1 MSMLD
6 YPKVR
11 DGLCDVV
18 ERLTGTVRIQTV
30 DSLNALNEKI
40 DLTLEGVRLSF
51 QRAIALH
58 QSGKTDVERNLGELS
73 QRLGSIS
80 TIQEQLLG
88 YAPSL
93 NHDASDG

>member
-1 MSMLD
+1 MRYDL
-6 YPKVR
+6 VNR
-11 DGLCDVV
+11 IGN
-18 ERLTGTVRIQTV
+18 TVKDFQH
-30 DSLNALNEKI
+30 ALKEKI
-40 DLTLEGVRLSF
+40 DLTLEGIRLSF

-93 NHDASDG
+93 NHDASDGRNQGSDAGIGFSR